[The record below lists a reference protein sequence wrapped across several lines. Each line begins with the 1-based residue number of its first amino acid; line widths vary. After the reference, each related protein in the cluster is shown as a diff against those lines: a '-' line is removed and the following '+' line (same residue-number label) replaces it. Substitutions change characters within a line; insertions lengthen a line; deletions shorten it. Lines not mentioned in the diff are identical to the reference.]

1 MTGNSEHWVIFT
13 EIAQNEN
20 LKILKNWRE
29 KFTVKW
35 KVSTSLCQ
43 NKKMYTVPS
52 SFENIQVLLQ
62 NNKQKVY
69 SVNYQ
74 FASNRFHVRPKNSM
88 HDGFHW
94 VSPQSKYTVENYI
107 GIKSYTIIAK
117 IRKLNL
123 TNPQSK
129 YTVK

>member
-1 MTGNSEHWVIFT
+1 MKIS
-13 EIAQNEN
+13 QNFEKLERN
-20 LKILKNWRE
+20 E
-29 KFTVKW
+29 KFQLHCVRIKT
-35 KVSTSLCQ
+35 
-43 NKKMYTVPS
+43 MFTVPS

-74 FASNRFHVRPKNSM
+74 FASSRFHERPKNNM

-94 VSPQSKYTVENYI
+94 VSPQSKYTVENYT

-117 IRKLNL
+117 TRKLNL